1 MAKKNTIGSRY
12 IKLNF
17 HKKHIWTYVVV
28 NVAVQFCASWQHWSK
43 FRIWNWLSSRKH
55 WIRIESTNNSIFLFF
70 MWLSCQYSYFIH
82 VMKQHYVHAGRL
94 GNLTLEKKS
103 QILANGTM
111 QQLSYGNS
119 VCYFLETRNTSSY
132 SNNRSWPLSNDNLF
146 QTLLYDDV

>member
-1 MAKKNTIGSRY
+1 MI
-12 IKLNF
+12 
-17 HKKHIWTYVVV
+17 HKRLMCISKHMYM
-28 NVAVQFCASWQHWSK
+28 NLCCVQCCRCTVYASWQRLYPNLGFEFGLGQAKIIEEALNQQIALFSYSSCGCQWSCP
-43 FRIWNWLSSRKH
+43 S
-55 WIRIESTNNSIFLFF
+55 
-70 MWLSCQYSYFIH
+70 SYFIH

-94 GNLTLEKKS
+94 GSLTLEKKS